1 MKFLNKFFA
10 MSFAVIAFAAAGTFA
25 QSAGVSTAQNA
36 IERQIEKK
44 ILILPQYEVF
54 DHIEYK
60 LDGNTVI
67 LSGKVYNA
75 TNRKAAESAVKLIDG
90 VANVVNNIE
99 LLPVGGFDDRIRRQ
113 LYANIANMAGLSRYL
128 HPVNPDIRLIV
139 ENGRVTLEGYV
150 ANQTDANLARIA
162 ANQVFGVFSVTNNLV
177 VDKRAG

>member
-1 MKFLNKFFA
+1 
-10 MSFAVIAFAAAGTFA
+10 MSFAVIAFAAAGSFA

-44 ILILPQYEVF
+44 ILMLPRYEVF
-54 DHIEYK
+54 DHIAYK

-75 TNRKAAESAVKLIDG
+75 TNRKAAESAVKRIDG
-90 VANVVNNIE
+90 VVNVVNNIE
-99 LLPVGGFDDRIRRQ
+99 LLPIGGFDDRIRQQ